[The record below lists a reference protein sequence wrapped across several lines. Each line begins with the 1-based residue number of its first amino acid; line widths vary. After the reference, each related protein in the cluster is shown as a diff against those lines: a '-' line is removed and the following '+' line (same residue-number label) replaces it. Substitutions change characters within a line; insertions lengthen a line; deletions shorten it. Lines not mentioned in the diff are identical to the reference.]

1 MTDLF
6 KRKEALIPLSLTQR
20 PFSVSNSNEN
30 IKQEFMILENNS
42 YKINKK
48 KDFFSLVNK
57 ENKTF
62 CKQRK
67 KSDIHPLDF
76 YTLGKIPSTTTINPF
91 LVWNKA
97 IRSNSNDIIYRNA
110 LSINTKKYNELDINK
125 KLSNIY
131 EQNITENNYMEP
143 IKTYKTYE
151 KYNLPKNA
159 TNTGMYKLM
168 KEKYFSKDIHSK
180 ITQGKCLSKKDFL
193 KQKERIMKKE
203 ILNMNNISSNKDKK
217 FEEIKI
223 DGIKNK
229 YKNEDIKKINKSLS
243 YTKGLIYR
251 DPNDYSKQDLKNNS
265 FYFDKNNNQMLKQKK
280 WIINYKK

>member
-1 MTDLF
+1 MSDLF
-6 KRKEALIPLSLTQR
+6 ERKEALTPLSLIQR
-20 PFSVSNSNEN
+20 PFSVSNSNQN
-30 IKQEFMILENNS
+30 IKQEFMTLENNS

-48 KDFFSLVNK
+48 KDFFSSTNE

-62 CKQRK
+62 CKRRK
-67 KSDIHPLDF
+67 KSDVHPLDF
-76 YTLGKIPSTTTINPF
+76 YTLGKIPSTTIYPT
-91 LVWNKA
+91 LEWNKA
-97 IRSNSNDIIYRNA
+97 IKSNSNDIIYRNA
-110 LSINTKKYNELDINK
+110 LSINTKKYNELNINK

-151 KYNLPKNA
+151 KYNIPKNA
-159 TNTGMYKLM
+159 TNTGMYELM
-168 KEKYFSKDIHSK
+168 KKKYFSKDIHSN
-180 ITQGKCLSKKDFL
+180 ITQGKCLTKKDFL

-203 ILNMNNISSNKDKK
+203 ILNLNNISSNKDKI

-223 DGIKNK
+223 DEIKNK

-243 YTKGLIYR
+243 YTKGLIYK

-265 FYFDKNNNQMLKQKK
+265 FYFDKNNNQILKQKK
-280 WIINYKK
+280 WIIEYKK